1 MNKKSNFTTKACK
14 TSSSILSISSEG
26 KDLLDEDFVDED
38 EATYLLNVPSDLSKK
53 IGNVRQSLRFANQ
66 LKIKAQ
72 QQESL
77 KVE

>member
-1 MNKKSNFTTKACK
+1 M
-14 TSSSILSISSEG
+14 
-26 KDLLDEDFVDED
+26 DEDFVDED